1 VHTVQWRRVESV
13 GEGKSS
19 TSFSKIKF
27 NIGIVT
33 FDSTAIRIIM
43 DK

>member
-1 VHTVQWRRVESV
+1 MYTVQWRRVESV

-19 TSFSKIKF
+19 TTKF